1 VVRASTSYKRLRQA
15 PVGLATWN
23 SRRFLACCSG
33 AGIGYSAA
41 IRMAGLGRINRSIFE
56 HRYRDNK
63 WDEWLAE
70 RGFPSSTE
78 TIKRLSDSPVLRLLI
93 VGS

>member
-1 VVRASTSYKRLRQA
+1 
-15 PVGLATWN
+15 
-23 SRRFLACCSG
+23 
-33 AGIGYSAA
+33 
-41 IRMAGLGRINRSIFE
+41 MAGLGRINRSIFE